1 LWYHVLIMAD
11 KDSYGGQAETAAC
24 EFLRARGYMVVE
36 RNWHS
41 PFGEVDLIA
50 RDGEA
55 LVFVEVKARRDSSFG
70 GAEGALTDIKK
81 ERIIATARMYLRGA
95 STELPVRFDVV
106 TITAGEVSL
115 YQDAF
120 QVEV

>member
-1 LWYHVLIMAD
+1 MAW
-11 KDSYGGQAETAAC
+11 KDSYGGQAEIAAC
-24 EFLRARGYMVVE
+24 EFLRARGYVVVE
-36 RNWHS
+36 RNWHC
-41 PFGEVDLIA
+41 PFGEVDLVA
-50 RDGEA
+50 RDGET

-70 GAEGALTDIKK
+70 GAEGALTEIKK
-81 ERIIATARMYLRGA
+81 ERIIATARMYLRGV